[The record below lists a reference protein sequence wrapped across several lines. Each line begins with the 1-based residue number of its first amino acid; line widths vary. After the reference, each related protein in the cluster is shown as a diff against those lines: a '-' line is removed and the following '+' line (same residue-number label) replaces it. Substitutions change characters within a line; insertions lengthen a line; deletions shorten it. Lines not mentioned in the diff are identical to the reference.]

1 MLREISGSTKSV
13 PLPLFLSIYTDDYV
27 YMCEF
32 SYWAN
37 ESVFRWMW
45 MGGWK
50 PLLLIRR
57 LVKALLE
64 PTKVPPVHSSVFCPS
79 QIFSFHLLLIFWGVW
94 GVGGRPCGLDWFQGF
109 DFNTSDLMI
118 RTKPRVLDWTRYSFS
133 FCFSESPLHD
143 FFLDQ
148 WQWAQKWFELMRW
161 LEDFYALLL
170 WIISRKIWT
179 FYFLHLIVEFIS
191 RKIRISDNSKLT
203 EIS

>member
-1 MLREISGSTKSV
+1 MPREISGSTKSV

-57 LVKALLE
+57 LVKALLQ

-133 FCFSESPLHD
+133 FCFSEFHYMIFAWSMTVSS
-143 FFLDQ
+143 
-148 WQWAQKWFELMRW
+148 EV
-161 LEDFYALLL
+161 
-170 WIISRKIWT
+170 IWT
-179 FYFLHLIVEFIS
+179 HEMTRRFLCSSLMNYFKKNLNFLFLTSDCGIYIS
-191 RKIRISDNSKLT
+191 EDQNLW
-203 EIS
+203 